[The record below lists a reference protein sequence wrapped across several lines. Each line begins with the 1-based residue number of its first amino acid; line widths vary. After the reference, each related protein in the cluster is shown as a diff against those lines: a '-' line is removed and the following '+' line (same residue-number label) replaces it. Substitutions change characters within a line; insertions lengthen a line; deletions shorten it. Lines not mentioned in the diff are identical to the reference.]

1 MLILALETSLE
12 VASCAIWDG
21 ETKSLRAETRFHA
34 YQTLTQRLPELVQ
47 ITLNNA
53 QVGLTDIGL
62 IAVSLGPGSFTSV
75 RVGLAFAKGLAM
87 ALGKPI
93 LGVKTMDAL
102 ALTANADALA
112 LTANANED
120 DLLVALYPSRPSSPT
135 EVYAALFR
143 IRNGCPVREGAE
155 IVSDFSDLVA
165 MLRARPEAH
174 VVFAGV
180 LPLGAASSLMGLCR
194 EKRIALPL
202 TPCFPSASLVAWKAW
217 ERWLQHPESDD
228 PVALKPHYVLPSSA
242 EVRFGITVSLK
253 D

>member
-1 MLILALETSLE
+1 VLILALETSLE
-12 VASCAIWDG
+12 VASCAIWDS

-102 ALTANADALA
+102 ALTANA
-112 LTANANED
+112 NED
-120 DLLVALYPSRPSSPT
+120 DLLVALYPSRPSRPT
-135 EVYAALFR
+135 EVYAALFH

-155 IVSDFSDLVA
+155 IVLDFSDLVA
-165 MLRARPEAH
+165 MLRARPEAY

-180 LPLGAASSLMGLCR
+180 LPPGAASSLMGLCR

>member
-12 VASCAIWDG
+12 VASCAIWDS

-47 ITLNNA
+47 INLNNA

-75 RVGLAFAKGLAM
+75 RVGLSFAKGLAM

-102 ALTANADALA
+102 ALTANA
-112 LTANANED
+112 NED
-120 DLLVALYPSRPSSPT
+120 DLLVALYPSRPSRPT

-155 IVSDFSDLVA
+155 IVLDFSDLVA

>member
-1 MLILALETSLE
+1 VLILALETSLE
-12 VASCAIWDG
+12 VASCAIWDS

-53 QVGLTDIGL
+53 QVRLTDISL

-87 ALGKPI
+87 ALEKPI

-102 ALTANADALA
+102 ALTAS
-112 LTANANED
+112 ANED
-120 DLLVALYPSRPSSPT
+120 DLLVALYPSRPSRPT

-143 IRNGCPVREGAE
+143 IRNGCPVREGTE

-180 LPLGAASSLMGLCR
+180 LPLGAASSLIGLCR

-242 EVRFGITVSLK
+242 EARFGITVSLK

>member
-1 MLILALETSLE
+1 VLILALETSLE
-12 VASCAIWDG
+12 VASCAIWDS

-102 ALTANADALA
+102 ALTANA
-112 LTANANED
+112 NED
-120 DLLVALYPSRPSSPT
+120 DLLVALYPSRPSRPT

-143 IRNGCPVREGAE
+143 IRNGCPVREGTE

-180 LPLGAASSLMGLCR
+180 LPLGAASSLIGLCR

>member
-102 ALTANADALA
+102 ALTANA
-112 LTANANED
+112 NSG
-120 DLLVALYPSRPSSPT
+120 DLLVTIYPSRPSRPT
-135 EVYAALFR
+135 EVYAALFH
-143 IRNGCPVREGAE
+143 IRNGCPVREGTE

-180 LPLGAASSLMGLCR
+180 LPLGAASSLIGLCR

>member
-1 MLILALETSLE
+1 VLILALETSLE
-12 VASCAIWDG
+12 VASCAVWDS

-102 ALTANADALA
+102 ALTANA
-112 LTANANED
+112 NED
-120 DLLVALYPSRPSSPT
+120 DLLVALYPSRPSRPT

-143 IRNGCPVREGAE
+143 IRNGCPVREGTE

-180 LPLGAASSLMGLCR
+180 LPPGAANSLMGLCR

-228 PVALKPHYVLPSSA
+228 PVALKPYYVLPSSA

>member
-1 MLILALETSLE
+1 MALETSLE
-12 VASCAIWDG
+12 VASCAIWDS

-47 ITLNNA
+47 INLNNA

-75 RVGLAFAKGLAM
+75 RVGLSFAKGLAM

-102 ALTANADALA
+102 ALTANA
-112 LTANANED
+112 NED
-120 DLLVALYPSRPSSPT
+120 DLLVALYPSRPSRPT

-155 IVSDFSDLVA
+155 IVLDFSDLVA

>member
-1 MLILALETSLE
+1 VLILALETSLE
-12 VASCAIWDG
+12 VASCAIWDS

-47 ITLNNA
+47 INLNNA

-75 RVGLAFAKGLAM
+75 RVGLSFAKGLAM

-102 ALTANADALA
+102 ALTANA
-112 LTANANED
+112 NED
-120 DLLVALYPSRPSSPT
+120 DLLVALYPSRPSRPT

-155 IVSDFSDLVA
+155 IVLDFSDLVA

>member
-12 VASCAIWDG
+12 VASCAIWDS
-21 ETKSLRAETRFHA
+21 ETKSLRAETKFHA

-53 QVGLTDIGL
+53 QVELTGISL

-87 ALGKPI
+87 ALEKPI
-93 LGVKTMDAL
+93 LGIRTMDAL
-102 ALTANADALA
+102 ALAASV
-112 LTANANED
+112 NEG
-120 DLLVALYPSRPSSPT
+120 DLLVTLYPSRPSRPM
-135 EVYAALFR
+135 EVYAAFFQ
-143 IRNGCPVREGAE
+143 IRNGCQVREGTE
-155 IVSDFSDLVA
+155 IVSDFSDLVSA
-165 MLRARPEAH
+165 LKARPEVH
-174 VVFAGV
+174 IIFAGV
-180 LPLGAASSLMGLCR
+180 LPPGAKSSLTELCC

-242 EVRFGITVSLK
+242 EARFGIVVSLR

>member
-1 MLILALETSLE
+1 VLILALETSLE
-12 VASCAIWDG
+12 VASCAIWDS

-47 ITLNNA
+47 INLNNA

-102 ALTANADALA
+102 ALTANA
-112 LTANANED
+112 NED
-120 DLLVALYPSRPSSPT
+120 DLLVALYPSRPSRPT

-155 IVSDFSDLVA
+155 IVLDFSDLVA

>member
-12 VASCAIWDG
+12 VASCAVWDS

-102 ALTANADALA
+102 ALTANA
-112 LTANANED
+112 NED
-120 DLLVALYPSRPSSPT
+120 DLLVALYPSRPSRPT

-143 IRNGCPVREGAE
+143 IRNGCPVREGTE

-180 LPLGAASSLMGLCR
+180 LPLGAASSLIGLCR

-228 PVALKPHYVLPSSA
+228 PVALKPHYVLPSIA

>member
-102 ALTANADALA
+102 ALTANAK
-112 LTANANED
+112 ED
-120 DLLVALYPSRPSSPT
+120 DLLVALYPSRPSRPT
-135 EVYAALFR
+135 EVYAALFH
-143 IRNGCPVREGAE
+143 IRNGCPVREGTE

-180 LPLGAASSLMGLCR
+180 LPLGAASSLIGLCR

>member
-1 MLILALETSLE
+1 VLILALETSFE
-12 VASCAIWDG
+12 VASCAIWDS

-53 QVGLTDIGL
+53 QVRLTDIGL

-87 ALGKPI
+87 ALEKPI

-102 ALTANADALA
+102 ALTAS
-112 LTANANED
+112 ANED
-120 DLLVALYPSRPSSPT
+120 DLLVTLYPSRPSRPT

-143 IRNGCPVREGAE
+143 IRNGCPVREGTE
-155 IVSDFSDLVA
+155 MVSDFSDLVA
-165 MLRARPEAH
+165 MLRAIPEAH

-180 LPLGAASSLMGLCR
+180 LPPGAASSLMGLCR